1 MSFQVV
7 PRWKNSYKLQYFLT
21 RKFHLLHARLV
32 SLGSGWPA
40 KEPYNSMTSF
50 SIFTSYLWYRIR
62 NFKHGPYFLQVS
74 HRLKPATNAIETW
87 PLRHWWTDAF
97 WTWNRMVGIWTNI
110 AGWKM
115 DPDWRCISYWTCGNS
130 IATLVDQR
138 VKKKTC
144 VHRCLRSFEIF
155 WWGNSPC
162 NLFVVDTGDYV
173 VFGVSFERNRD
184 SKGFFHLLR
193 CLTLSNFALGAVVF
207 FSPPRRRSCW
217 ICNKGN
223 LNASLSPMRTGN
235 PDESRNLDKPMVD
248 GSYLYR
254 IYNIYLYTDSIY
266 TRFLANMYAFYR
278 WAPRHPM
285 VISTPCGQI

>member
-138 VKKKTC
+138 VKKKHVC
-144 VHRCLRSFEIF
+144 IDV
-155 WWGNSPC
+155 W
-162 NLFVVDTGDYV
+162 D
-173 VFGVSFERNRD
+173 
-184 SKGFFHLLR
+184 LLR
-193 CLTLSNFALGAVVF
+193 YFDEATHLATCLLLTRGTMLFLGFRLSATEIPRVFSIYWGVWHCLTLPSELLFFFLRLGAGVAGYATKAIWTHHCRQWGPEIPM
-207 FSPPRRRSCW
+207 SQET
-217 ICNKGN
+217 
-223 LNASLSPMRTGN
+223 LTSL
-235 PDESRNLDKPMVD
+235 
-248 GSYLYR
+248 
-254 IYNIYLYTDSIY
+254 
-266 TRFLANMYAFYR
+266 
-278 WAPRHPM
+278 W
-285 VISTPCGQI
+285 